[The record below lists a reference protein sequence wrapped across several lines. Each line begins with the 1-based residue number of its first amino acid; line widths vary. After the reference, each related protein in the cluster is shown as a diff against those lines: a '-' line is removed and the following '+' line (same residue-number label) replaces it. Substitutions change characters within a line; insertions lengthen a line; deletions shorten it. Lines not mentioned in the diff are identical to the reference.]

1 MNVNFKNLKLQNFL
15 SFENESICFE
25 NEDGFIVLR
34 GENHNDSDNA
44 LSNGSGKSAIWD
56 GICYGITG
64 ETVRGVKD
72 VKNIYTNGD
81 AVVDIE
87 FSVDNINYKIIRT
100 KGKQSTIQFFVDG
113 EDKSGK
119 GVRDTQEIIENYLPN
134 LTPQFIGSVIIL
146 GQGMPSRFSNNTPS
160 GRKEIL
166 EQLSKSDFMIQEIKD
181 KIAKRKESLQND
193 LRHTQDEKIKYEAE
207 LSVLEKQIETDENDL
222 NRMTDRDGIEN
233 RLKEVKSSCKEK
245 EDKKNELDKLCESFD
260 NDIQVKRN
268 EYTEIQKKQNDE
280 AYNNSQKHFC
290 AIKEVS
296 ENKAEVFAKISSLKA
311 EITKIQSIKD
321 VCPTCGQKIPNV
333 IKPSTEEQE
342 KQLQENELLYKE
354 LEDKLDTLEDKRKQD
369 EEGVTAKYKKKLQKI
384 TEEGKDLS
392 TKLSFVKTQRTELE
406 KETVLLSQNL
416 ARLESD
422 LEAYDQIKRDLT
434 TKVQENKLRIEEV
447 KEKIMYNFNNEEM
460 IKKRIEIIKK
470 FENSASREFRGYLLK
485 NVIDYLNRQCEDYTN
500 TICGHNI
507 QIVLDKNALDI
518 YYHDKIYESLSGG
531 EKQKVDIV
539 IQFALRKMLCV
550 FMNFESNILVLDE
563 IFDNCDT
570 IVCHKI
576 VELITEKLS
585 NIDNIYIISHHIGE
599 LQIPYDKEIVVI
611 KGKDNISRILQK

>member
-1 MNVNFKNLKLQNFL
+1 MNVNFKNLKLRNFL

-44 LSNGSGKSAIWD
+44 MSNGSGKSAIWD

-72 VKNIYTNGD
+72 IKNIYTNGD
-81 AVVDIE
+81 AIVDIE
-87 FSVDNINYKIIRT
+87 FSIDNTDYQIIRT
-100 KGKQSTIQFFVDG
+100 KGKQSAIQFFING

-119 GVRDTQEIIENYLPN
+119 GVRDTQEIIENTIPN

-181 KIAKRKESLQND
+181 KIAKRKEILQND
-193 LRHTQDEKIKYEAE
+193 LRDSQDKKLKYETE

-222 NRMTDRDGIEN
+222 NSMTDREDIEHM
-233 RLKEVKSSCKEK
+233 LKEVKSSCKEK
-245 EDKKNELDKLCESFD
+245 EDNRNELDKLCESLD

-268 EYTEIQKKQNDE
+268 EYTEIQKKQNNESYD
-280 AYNNSQKHFC
+280 NSQKHFS
-290 AIKEVS
+290 AIKEVG
-296 ENKAEVFAKISSLKA
+296 EKKAEVFAKISSLKA
-311 EITKIQSIKD
+311 EIKKLQSIKD
-321 VCPTCGQKIPNV
+321 ICPTCGQRIPNV
-333 IKPSTEEQE
+333 VKPSTKEQE
-342 KQLQENELLYKE
+342 KQLEENELLYKE
-354 LEDKLDTLEDKRKQD
+354 LEDKLDTLEDKRRQD
-369 EEGVTAKYKKKLQKI
+369 EESITAKYKKKLQKI

-392 TKLSFVKTQRTELE
+392 TKLSFAKTQRTELE
-406 KETVLLSQNL
+406 KDTVLLSQNL
-416 ARLESD
+416 ARLESV
-422 LEAYDQIKRDLT
+422 LEAYDQTKRDLT
-434 TKVQENKLRIEEV
+434 TKIQENKLRTEEA
-447 KEKIMYNFNNEEM
+447 KEKIMYNFNNEE
-460 IKKRIEIIKK
+460 IITKRIEIIKK

-485 NVIDYLNRQCEDYTN
+485 NVIDYLNKQCEDYAN

-518 YYHDKIYESLSGG
+518 YYNDKIYESLSGG

-563 IFDNCDT
+563 IFDNCDS

-599 LQIPYDKEIVVI
+599 LQIPYDKEMVVI